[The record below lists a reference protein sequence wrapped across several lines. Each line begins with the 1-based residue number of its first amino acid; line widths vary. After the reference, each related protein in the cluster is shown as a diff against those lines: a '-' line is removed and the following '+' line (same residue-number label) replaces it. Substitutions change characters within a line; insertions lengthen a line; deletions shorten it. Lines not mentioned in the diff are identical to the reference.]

1 MKNKIIAISL
11 GLIFIF
17 ILNVKSIAQEESIS
31 KPDSLKKYKAVE
43 FPETFKANL
52 DEVYTKVNDWEGR
65 MDLYYQPT
73 SSKPTPVVI
82 NIHGGG
88 WKNGV
93 KESQGGFTYF
103 FKAGIA
109 IANVEYRMTNQAT
122 APAAVEDLRCALIY
136 LIRNAK
142 KFNIDVNKIVVMGGS
157 AGGHLALMTGLLANN
172 HLFDSNC
179 QGVENIKVA
188 AIIDKW
194 GITDVWAWAY
204 NDYGTAVRKSKS
216 PGDWLGAK
224 KNDEAFAK
232 SVSPIWYVNKKSPP
246 TLIIHGDADSTVP
259 IVQSQQLLEKYKSVG
274 VRAELITVPG
284 GGHGKFTKEKNNEL
298 VKNIIDFIFSLDP
311 FKN

>member
-1 MKNKIIAISL
+1 MLSARSKF
-11 GLIFIF
+11 IFIF
-17 ILNVKSIAQEESIS
+17 SIQFLSAIILIAQP
-31 KPDSLKKYKAVE
+31 PDSLKKYKPVVY
-43 FPETFKANL
+43 PEGFNANI
-52 DEVYTKVNDWEGR
+52 DEVYTKVGDWEGR
-65 MDLYYQPT
+65 MDLYYQPAT
-73 SSKPTPVVI
+73 SKPTPVVI

-93 KESQGGFTYF
+93 KESQGGFTPF
-103 FKAGIA
+103 FNAGISV
-109 IANVEYRMTNQAT
+109 ANIEYRMTNYAT
-122 APAAVEDLRCALIY
+122 APAAIEDARCALIF
-136 LIRNAK
+136 LIQNAK
-142 KFNIDVNKIVVMGGS
+142 RFNIDINKIVVMGGS
-157 AGGHLALMTGLLANN
+157 AGGHLSLMTGLLENN
-172 HLFDSNC
+172 HLFDTNC

-204 NDYGTAVRKSKS
+204 NDYGTAVRKSRS
-216 PGDWLGAK
+216 PGDWLGPK

-259 IVQSQQLLEKYKSVG
+259 YVQSQELLEKFKSVG

-298 VKNIIDFIFSLDP
+298 GRNMIDFLLSLDP
-311 FKN
+311 FKK